1 MMLRLTMML
10 NESTSALDAGGRSIL
25 EIAAVGW
32 AVGLEARPVLE
43 LDLNLR
49 NVLLSYY
56 QNELEIAA
64 DVVVQLQPQLYPWPN
79 SSCFPIQHFSLL
91 AADVTPLEM
100 GHGDLF

>member
-1 MMLRLTMML
+1 MVSVVVATAVVA
-10 NESTSALDAGGRSIL
+10 TAVVAIVVVA
-25 EIAAVGW
+25 IAAVGW